1 MTTEITSYNQLNTL
15 INAQY
20 DAIDGD
26 LQKTAAS
33 SRQQAAL
40 QAQLNELERQT
51 PPPTATP
58 EERAEFLAN
67 RDATIAT
74 IRERISDLEATQ
86 DPSWIVDRVAEHLET
101 VKQAKASYDA
111 YIAAQG
117 ASVGADLADFDD
129 APLEVGSLNLLNGL
143 DISSL
148 SATDLTGLIS
158 ALFET
163 GVRAS
168 SQAAVREGHLVRVK
182 QIPDYQYQPLDTST
196 GAGASITE
204 QLQALEWAPPELL
217 SIAGY
222 AASLGLQNSDLS
234 GASGLPDRL
243 SGQTGREFNDLLQRA
258 SRSND
263 IPAYSEA
270 VKTKLLN
277 VALADAINRDGVD
290 LTYEDGAPP
299 LQEAINDFVD
309 ALPRGTV
316 QSLQLTIGVLSGRQP
331 DQLTEADRD
340 FVTGTLVAFI
350 AENALWDEET
360 GINSARLNSFQ
371 PSSLGSSLFASS
383 LDVITSLLAPLPADV
398 RNILTTTL
406 SDGQNAAAVLAASG
420 VGGAFRGTEFWN
432 QVADELYV
440 RNVSSSLEHQVYAPP
455 TDSLT
460 EDHTIYDLTDPRAA
474 QELIQ
479 GLSLLLDALEKA
491 EEEGDEKAGE
501 LLRELQTLEGQQ
513 KARDVFLVLTQII
526 TASAQTAEVII
537 ENTTPSEEE
546 QIIEKETRAEETR
559 TEETRTEETRDVR
572 RLDDELTAELA
583 LAAADYYY
591 DSTTTDDSA
600 QANVA
605 GPGAGRDDIITV
617 RLAQALIDANPDFFE
632 SLANDA
638 GLANSELLQTLQ
650 SQADANTARDFTPSF
665 I

>member
-26 LQKTAAS
+26 LQRTATS

-101 VKQAKASYDA
+101 VQQAKASYDA
-111 YIAAQG
+111 YL
-117 ASVGADLADFDD
+117 ASRSSDAGSADRADFDD
-129 APLEVGSLNLLNGL
+129 APLEVGSLNLPSGFN
-143 DISSL
+143 ISSL
-148 SATDLTGLIS
+148 SAADLTGLIS

-196 GAGASITE
+196 AAGASITE

-243 SGQTGREFNDLLQRA
+243 SGQTGREFNDLLQSA
-258 SRSND
+258 ARSND

-299 LQEAINDFVD
+299 LEEAINDFVD

-316 QSLQLTIGVLSGRQP
+316 QSLQLTIGILSGRQP

-360 GINSARLNSFQ
+360 GIDSARLSSFQ
-371 PSSLGSSLFASS
+371 PPSLGSSLAGSS
-383 LDVITSLLAPLPADV
+383 LNVLTSLLAPLPADV

-460 EDHTIYDLTDPRAA
+460 EDHPIYDLTDPRAA

-479 GLSLLLDALEKA
+479 GLSSLLDALEKA

-501 LLRELQTLEGQQ
+501 LLSELQTLEGQQ
-513 KARDVFLVLTQII
+513 KARDIFLVLTQII

-546 QIIEKETRAEETR
+546 QIIEKETRA
-559 TEETRTEETRDVR
+559 EETRTEETRDVR

>member
-33 SRQQAAL
+33 SRQQAEL
-40 QAQLNELERQT
+40 QAQLNDLERQT
-51 PPPTATP
+51 PPSTATP
-58 EERAEFLAN
+58 EERAEFLAT

-111 YIAAQG
+111 YL
-117 ASVGADLADFDD
+117 ASRSADAGSADRADFDD
-129 APLEVGSLNLLNGL
+129 APLEVGSLNLPNGL

-163 GVRAS
+163 GARS
-168 SQAAVREGHLVRVK
+168 SLQAAVHERHQVRVNE
-182 QIPDYQYQPLDTST
+182 IRDYQYEPIDTST
-196 GAGASITE
+196 SAGASITE

-222 AASLGLQNSDLS
+222 AASLGLRNIDLS
-234 GASGLPDRL
+234 DASGLPSRL
-243 SGQTGREFNDLLQRA
+243 SGQNSRELNALLQSAAA
-258 SRSND
+258 STD
-263 IPAYSEA
+263 AAPYLETI
-270 VKTKLLN
+270 KTQLLN
-277 VALADAINRDGVD
+277 TAFVSLLNDAD
-290 LTYEDGAPP
+290 LTYEEDAPP
-299 LQEAINDFVD
+299 LAHAIRGAVE
-309 ALPRGTV
+309 ALPDETV
-316 QSLQLTIGVLSGRQP
+316 QDLQVTIGLLSGRQP
-331 DQLTEADRD
+331 THETSAE
-340 FVTGTLVAFI
+340 FVTNSLVALI
-350 AENALWDEET
+350 SENAGVWNDET
-360 GINSARLNSFQ
+360 GIDSSRLNAIL
-371 PSSLGSSLFASS
+371 SSQ
-383 LDVITSLLAPLPADV
+383 APLPADV
-398 RNILTTTL
+398 RNIFNTTL
-406 SDGQNAAAVLAASG
+406 SDGQKVRQTLLASG
-420 VGGAFRGTEFWN
+420 VDAQFRDTEFWN
-432 QVADELYV
+432 QVAGELYV
-440 RNVSSSLEHQVYAPP
+440 SNVASSLANDVVVPESNVM
-455 TDSLT
+455 LN
-460 EDHTIYDLTDPRAA
+460 EDHAVYDLTDPRAA

-479 GLSLLLDALEKA
+479 GLSALLESLEEADEK
-491 EEEGDEKAGE
+491 GDEKAGE

-537 ENTTPSEEE
+537 ENTTPSEED
-546 QIIEKETRAEETR
+546 QVIEKETRAQEARDEETR
-559 TEETRTEETRDVR
+559 EVR
-572 RLDDELTAELA
+572 RLDDEITAELA
-583 LAAADYYY
+583 LAAADYYF

-600 QANVA
+600 QAVVS
-605 GPGAGRDDIITV
+605 GPGAGRDDVITV
-617 RLAQALIDANPDFFE
+617 RLAQALIDANPDFFDR
-632 SLANDA
+632 LANDA